1 MRAHI
6 YKFAFCFIL
15 TSLSAGTASA
25 WDSFGHMM
33 VASVAY
39 DDLTPAAR
47 TKAVQ
52 LVKLNPDY
60 KVWIKGV
67 AKANQNKTAFVMAA
81 TWPDAI
87 KSKKTYTNDGEHPTN
102 PNAAANIGY
111 SDKLMHRYWHYIDE
125 PFSPD
130 GTPLAQPQLPNA
142 QTQIAEFR
150 KTLALSGATNKLKS
164 YDLVWILHLV
174 GDVHQPLHATS
185 RFTHDLP
192 QGDSGGNLVKLCAM
206 PCKNELHAYWDN
218 ILGTSKSPTSA
229 IKKATALPAPDAT
242 LAAEND
248 ESQWIQESFA
258 IAKQSVYASPI
269 GVGAGPFTTDPA
281 YKAAAV
287 TIADQQIALA
297 GARLA
302 KLLNLAL
309 Q

>member
-1 MRAHI
+1 
-6 YKFAFCFIL
+6 
-15 TSLSAGTASA
+15 
-25 WDSFGHMM
+25 MM

-39 DDLTPAAR
+39 DDLTPVAR
-47 TKAVQ
+47 RKAVQ
-52 LVKLNPDY
+52 LIKLNPDY

-102 PNAAANIGY
+102 PNAAVNIGY
-111 SDKLMHRYWHYIDE
+111 SDTLMHRYWHYIDE

-130 GTPLAQPQLPNA
+130 GTALAQPQVPNA

-150 KTLALSGATNKLKS
+150 KTLALSGAANKLKS

-192 QGDSGGNLVKLCAM
+192 QGDSGGNLVELCAM

-229 IKKATALPAPDAT
+229 IKKAAMLPAPDAT
-242 LAAEND
+242 LAAESD
-248 ESQWIQESFA
+248 ESQWIHESFA
-258 IAKQSVYASPI
+258 IAKQSVYGSPI

-302 KLLNLAL
+302 KLLNVAF

>member
-1 MRAHI
+1 VKA
-6 YKFAFCFIL
+6 YVCKFAFCLIL
-15 TSLSAGTASA
+15 TSLSVSTASA

-33 VASVAY
+33 VASIAY

-52 LVKLNPDY
+52 LIKLNPSY

-67 AKANQNKTAFVMAA
+67 AKTNQNKTAFVMAA
-81 TWPDAI
+81 TWPDSI
-87 KSKKTYTNDGEHPTN
+87 KTNKAYTNDGEHPTN
-102 PNAAANIGY
+102 PNAAANTGY

-130 GTPLAQPQLPNA
+130 GTTLAQPQVPNA

-150 KTLALSGATNKLKS
+150 KTLALPSAANKLKS

-192 QGDSGGNLVKLCAM
+192 QGDNGGNLVELCAK

-218 ILGTSKSPTSA
+218 ILGTGKSPASA
-229 IKKATALPAPDAT
+229 IKKAAA
-242 LAAEND
+242 LAAPNPSLAAVSD
-248 ESQWIQESFA
+248 ESQWIKESFA
-258 IAKQSVYASPI
+258 IAKQSVYAGPI
-269 GVGAGPFTTDPA
+269 GVGAGPFTTDA
-281 YKAAAV
+281 DYKTAAV
-287 TIADQQIALA
+287 KIADEQIALA

-302 KLLNLAL
+302 KLLNAAF

>member
-1 MRAHI
+1 MSATIQRIAL
-6 YKFAFCFIL
+6 CLIL
-15 TSLSAGTASA
+15 TFLSVGTASA
-25 WDSFGHMM
+25 WDSLGHMM
-33 VASVAY
+33 VASIAY

-47 TKAVQ
+47 KKAVR

-60 KVWIKGV
+60 SLWIKGV

-87 KSKKTYTNDGEHPTN
+87 KTKKTYTNDGEHPTN

-111 SDKLMHRYWHYIDE
+111 SDLLMHRYWHYIDE

-130 GTPLAQPQLPNA
+130 GTPLAQPQVPNA
-142 QTQIAEFR
+142 QTRIAEFR
-150 KTLALSGATNKLKS
+150 TTLASSSATNKLKS

-192 QGDSGGNLVKLCAM
+192 QGDNGGNLVELCAK
-206 PCKNELHAYWDN
+206 PCKNELHAYWDS
-218 ILGTSKSPTSA
+218 ILGTGKSPASA
-229 IKKATALPAPDAT
+229 IKKAGALAAPDAA
-242 LAAEND
+242 LAAESD

-269 GVGAGPFTTDPA
+269 GAGAGPFTTDPA

-287 TIADQQIALA
+287 AIADKQIALA
-297 GARLA
+297 GVRLA
-302 KLLNLAL
+302 KLLNAAF

>member
-1 MRAHI
+1 VSAYMYRI
-6 YKFAFCFIL
+6 AFCL
-15 TSLSAGTASA
+15 TLTVLSAGTASA

-33 VASVAY
+33 VASIAY

-47 TKAVQ
+47 KKAVQ
-52 LVKLNPDY
+52 LIKLNPDY

-87 KSKKTYTNDGEHPTN
+87 KGKKTYTNDGEHPAN

-130 GTPLAQPQLPNA
+130 GTPLVQPQVPNA

-150 KTLALSGATNKLKS
+150 KTLALPSATNKLKS

-192 QGDSGGNLVKLCAM
+192 QGDSGGNLVELCAS

-218 ILGTSKSPTSA
+218 ILGTGKSPASA

-242 LAAEND
+242 LAAESD
-248 ESQWIQESFA
+248 ASQWIRESFA

-269 GVGAGPFTTDPA
+269 GVGAGPFTTDA
-281 YKAAAV
+281 TYKATAV
-287 TIADQQIALA
+287 SIADKQIALA

-302 KLLNLAL
+302 KLLDAAFH
-309 Q
+309 

>member
-1 MRAHI
+1 VRAHI

-15 TSLSAGTASA
+15 ASFSAPTASA

-33 VASVAY
+33 VASIAY

-52 LVKLNPDY
+52 LIKLNPDY
-60 KVWIKGV
+60 KVWVKGV

-87 KSKKTYTNDGEHPTN
+87 KSKKTYTNDGEHPSN
-102 PNAAANIGY
+102 PDAAANLGY

-130 GTPLAQPQLPNA
+130 GTPLAQPQVPNA

-150 KTLALSGATNKLKS
+150 KTLALSATNKLKS

-174 GDVHQPLHATS
+174 GDIHQHLHATS

-192 QGDSGGNLVKLCAM
+192 QGDSGGNLVMLCAM

-229 IKKATALPAPDAT
+229 IKKATALPPPDAT
-242 LAAEND
+242 LAAESD
-248 ESQWIQESFA
+248 EIQWIQESFA

-269 GVGAGPFTTDPA
+269 GVGAGPFTTDPT

-302 KLLNLAL
+302 KLLNVAF

>member
-1 MRAHI
+1 MKTHVQKIAS
-6 YKFAFCFIL
+6 CVIL
-15 TSLSAGTASA
+15 IFLSATTASA

-33 VASVAY
+33 VASIAY
-39 DDLTPAAR
+39 DEMTPSAR

-52 LVKLNPDY
+52 LIKLNPDY

-67 AKANQNKTAFVMAA
+67 AKANRNKTAFVMAA

-87 KSKKTYTNDGEHPTN
+87 KTKKTYTNDGEHPTN
-102 PNAAANIGY
+102 PNAAANVGY

-130 GTPLAQPQLPNA
+130 GTPVAQPQVPNA
-142 QTQIAEFR
+142 QTQIGEFG
-150 KTLALSGATNKLKS
+150 KTLALPGAANKLKS

-192 QGDSGGNLVKLCAM
+192 QGDNGGNLVELCAK
-206 PCKNELHAYWDN
+206 PCKNELHAYWDD
-218 ILGTSKSPTSA
+218 ILGTGRGPTSA
-229 IKKATALPAPDAT
+229 IKKAAMLPAPDAT
-242 LAAEND
+242 LAAESD
-248 ESQWIQESFA
+248 DSQWIQESFE

-269 GVGAGPFTTDPA
+269 GVGAGPFTTDST
-281 YKAAAV
+281 YKTAGV
-287 TIADQQIALA
+287 TIADRQIALA

-302 KLLNLAL
+302 NLLNVAL